1 MAVQSQ
7 GSSQQQ
13 PSGPPKYDPA
23 YERVAHG
30 SGGQVIYMNRADAGK
45 TAAIVDAKQNR
56 ESIAA
61 LYGQT
66 ARGSLDVPVDS
77 FTSVLYIT
85 LSGSQAGSDL
95 KLANP
100 SGMQIDDVHG
110 AQVVRMANTV
120 VVSVDHPEPGLWR
133 ADFVPRGVASIV
145 ATAKSDLFVATFEF
159 VELRGR
165 PGHEG
170 YMKMEGAPPA
180 HQEVHAE
187 FTCSDNTIRSARVE
201 LIGNSTR
208 PLAFE
213 DFHPIGNEVQD
224 EYVGKLRVP
233 GEPFRVVIRGVDV
246 NGAPYQ
252 RTYAPLFTPQ

>member
-1 MAVQSQ
+1 MAAQNQ
-7 GSSQQQ
+7 GSGQQQ

-56 ESIAA
+56 ESITA
-61 LYGQT
+61 LYGQM
-66 ARGSLDVPVDS
+66 ARGSLEVPVDS

-95 KLANP
+95 KVANP
-100 SGMQIDDVHG
+100 SGMQIDEGQG
-110 AQVVRMANTV
+110 AQIVRMANTV
-120 VVSVDHPEPGLWR
+120 IVSVDHPEPGLWR

-170 YMKMEGAPPA
+170 YMKIEGAPPA
-180 HQEVHAE
+180 HHDVNAE

-201 LIGNSTR
+201 LIGNDTR
-208 PLAFE
+208 TLAFE
-213 DFHPIGNEVQD
+213 NFHLLGNEARD

-233 GEPFRVVIRGVDV
+233 GEPFRVVIRGLDV